1 VTSTGE
7 RSVSRLMGMEA
18 VTGAAKR
25 YLSRRAATA
34 RCRRAIACLILI
46 SFGGIGT
53 AFGKSVSRPAFAV
66 IGAIPATAGLWDY
79 AAVDPESRRLYLA
92 DSGVLALDLAT
103 RKATPQLVRGDLT
116 HGIVPL
122 GHGIVAVADGT
133 HHQVT
138 IFAGR
143 TGRIF
148 QEIPTGKPASTLDW
162 HDPDALVFEP
172 RTKSLI
178 AVNGDSGT
186 LALIDLRRNAIEGA
200 ISVGGKLEFAVA
212 GKNGTVYVNVA
223 SRNELA
229 VIDVTT
235 RQVSRRV
242 PLPGCKEP
250 TGLAYDPEFDL
261 TISACSNGVADFLS
275 AETGAVAAQVDIG
288 KGCDAVLLDEARR
301 FVYFPAGETGTL
313 SVVALRGPR
322 DIRLVQVLRTAPGV
336 RLGAI
341 DPATGILYLPAVKY
355 DLAAPRIRLP
365 GLPPLP
371 APFPR
376 SFRFLMVAPEGRC
389 VALSSRSRPERSRQ
403 ITAMLQRSRRER
415 SMQCG

>member
-1 VTSTGE
+1 MT
-7 RSVSRLMGMEA
+7 
-18 VTGAAKR
+18 AKTC
-25 YLSRRAATA
+25 LARRAATS

-46 SFGGIGT
+46 ACGGIGT
-53 AFGKSVSRPAFAV
+53 ALGNSVGRTPFAV

-92 DSGVLALDLAT
+92 DSGVLALDLVT
-103 RKATPQLVRGDLT
+103 RNVTPQLVRGNLT

-138 IFAGR
+138 IFAAQ
-143 TGRIF
+143 TGRIL
-148 QEIPTGKPASTLDW
+148 QEIPTGKPASALDW

-172 RTKSLI
+172 KTKSLI

-200 ISVGGKLEFAVA
+200 VRVGGKLEFAVA
-212 GKNGTVYVNVA
+212 GNNGTVYVNVA
-223 SRNELA
+223 SQNELA
-229 VIDVTT
+229 VIDVAA

-250 TGLAYDPEFDL
+250 TGLTYDPESDL

-275 AETGAVAAQVDIG
+275 AETGALAAQVDIG

-313 SVVALRGPR
+313 SIVALRGPR

-341 DPATGILYLPAVKY
+341 DPTTGILYLPAVKY
-355 DLAAPRIRLP
+355 DLAAPRIGLP

-371 APFPR
+371 APFPG
-376 SFRFLMVAPEGRC
+376 SFRFLMVAPEGGR
-389 VALSSRSRPERSRQ
+389 VDISTSEPRPFVYTLSAGGALTR
-403 ITAMLQRSRRER
+403 LKLRR
-415 SMQCG
+415 G